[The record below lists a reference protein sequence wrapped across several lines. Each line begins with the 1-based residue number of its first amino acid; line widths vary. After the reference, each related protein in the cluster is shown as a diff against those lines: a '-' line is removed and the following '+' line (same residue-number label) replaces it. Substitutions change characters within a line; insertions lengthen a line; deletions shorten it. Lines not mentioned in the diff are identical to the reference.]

1 MAHNL
6 VRALIL
12 PQIIIKIQQKFN
24 IDENIALKM
33 FYNSNVG
40 RLFSEEESGLYGQ
53 SPNYI
58 FSLFENEMN
67 EK

>member
-24 IDENIALKM
+24 TDENTALKM

-53 SPNYI
+53 GPNYI